1 VRAAPVCALVG
12 ELYANALMLLRSW
25 IDGENWQF
33 PVRFSVYDE
42 DVGRDDFI
50 GGASFSSL
58 PFLTT
63 TKRQEVILTLQ
74 VFVLCLGCVCC
85 RVSSLVVPL
94 RRLAKPLLAKSG
106 LVFR

>member
-1 VRAAPVCALVG
+1 VMCFPVSLD
-12 ELYANALMLLRSW
+12 SW

-74 VFVLCLGCVCC
+74 VCNPFHFV
-85 RVSSLVVPL
+85 RVLVL
-94 RRLAKPLLAKSG
+94 QQLLDNPRPA
-106 LVFR
+106 